1 MLRQKRR
8 DNTVED
14 ILKYL
19 FANLNGATETAV
31 LFILVFF
38 DTFLGSLWRKRNNVA
53 RTSGGGLGGLITSIP
68 LALMPVVIW
77 GFTILISIVP
87 THLGGRDFLFDP
99 LIFDAISFVIT
110 IMIGSYM
117 SKSIYANMQLA
128 GIEIPD
134 FLAKWVEDE
143 YHVKLKKIETEPEAV
158 SKKEK

>member
-1 MLRQKRR
+1 M
-8 DNTVED
+8 ED

-99 LIFDAISFVIT
+99 LIFDVISFVIT
-110 IMIGSYM
+110 IMIGSYI

-143 YHVKLKKIETEPEAV
+143 YHVKLKKIETEPEAANTTSNEEV
-158 SKKEK
+158 K

>member
-1 MLRQKRR
+1 MDAILR
-8 DNTVED
+8 
-14 ILKYL
+14 YL

-99 LIFDAISFVIT
+99 LIFDVISFMIT

-117 SKSIYANMQLA
+117 LKSIYANMQLA

-143 YHVKLKKIETEPEAV
+143 YHVKVQKIQDEPEAANITEIG
-158 SKKEK
+158 KEK

>member
-1 MLRQKRR
+1 M
-8 DNTVED
+8 ED

-77 GFTILISIVP
+77 VFTILISIVP

-143 YHVKLKKIETEPEAV
+143 YHVKYQKIGQEPSAV
-158 SKKEK
+158 NKESEK

>member
-1 MLRQKRR
+1 M
-8 DNTVED
+8 ED

-87 THLGGRDFLFDP
+87 THLGGRDFTFQP
-99 LIFDAISFVIT
+99 FIFDMISFVVTVI
-110 IMIGSYM
+110 IGSYM
-117 SKSIYANMQLA
+117 LKSIYANMQLA
-128 GIEIPD
+128 GIEIPS
-134 FLAKWVEDE
+134 FLQKWVEDE
-143 YHVKLKKIETEPEAV
+143 YHVKLQKIETKPNAV
-158 SKKEK
+158 NKESEK

>member
-1 MLRQKRR
+1 M
-8 DNTVED
+8 ED

-19 FANLNGATETAV
+19 FANLNGATETAI

-38 DTFLGSLWRKRNNVA
+38 DTFLGALWRKRQGVA

-77 GFTILISIVP
+77 GFTILISIAP

-99 LIFDAISFVIT
+99 LIFDVISFVIT

-143 YHVKLKKIETEPEAV
+143 YYVKLKKIETEPSAV
-158 SKKEK
+158 NKESEK

>member
-1 MLRQKRR
+1 M
-8 DNTVED
+8 ED

-19 FANLNGATETAV
+19 FANLNGATETAI

-134 FLAKWVEDE
+134 FLSKWVEDE
-143 YHVKLKKIETEPEAV
+143 YHVKLKKIETEPSAV
-158 SKKEK
+158 NKESEK

>member
-1 MLRQKRR
+1 M
-8 DNTVED
+8 ED

-134 FLAKWVEDE
+134 FLAKWVKDE
-143 YHVKLKKIETEPEAV
+143 YHVKLKKIETEPEAANTTSNEEV
-158 SKKEK
+158 K

>member
-1 MLRQKRR
+1 M
-8 DNTVED
+8 ED

>member
-1 MLRQKRR
+1 M
-8 DNTVED
+8 ED

-87 THLGGRDFLFDP
+87 THLGGRDLLFDP
-99 LIFDAISFVIT
+99 LIFDVISFVIT
-110 IMIGSYM
+110 IMIGSYI

-143 YHVKLKKIETEPEAV
+143 YHVKLKKIETEPEAANTTSNEEV
-158 SKKEK
+158 K

>member
-1 MLRQKRR
+1 M
-8 DNTVED
+8 ED

-19 FANLNGATETAV
+19 FANLNGATETAI

-143 YHVKLKKIETEPEAV
+143 YHVKLKKIETEPEAANTT
-158 SKKEK
+158 SKEEIK